1 MLKTDVLLRKILNG
15 AYKEAD
21 KRKHVIITPE
31 HVLFVALGEKEVCKT
46 ISDCGANVDVENLKK
61 KLDDYLNKYVDI
73 YDDDER
79 SEIGLNESVELLQVM
94 AVAGH
99 NVVAAGKDTV
109 TFDDFLVALYSI
121 EDSFAAFYLQE
132 EGIDRLKLLKYI
144 SHGKEDMSSVIGN
157 PSASSSCEEVLKFA
171 VNLTEKAK
179 KGEID
184 PLIGRE
190 DVLQRTIQVL
200 ARRYK
205 NNPIHVGDPGV
216 GKTAITEGLAKMIVE
231 EKVPDCLK
239 GYNVYALD
247 MGSLIAGTRF
257 RGDFEGRLKRVLTE
271 IEKEGNGIVYI
282 DEIHTIVGAGST
294 SGTSLDAANILKPF
308 LTKGKIKF
316 IGATTYDEYKK
327 YFEKD
332 KALSRRFQKIE
343 VGEPSIDD
351 SIKILKGL
359 KKSYEKFHGVKYT
372 DEALKLAVELSAKY
386 INDRFL
392 PDKAID
398 VIDEA
403 AAKVKLA
410 GKKTVNKKV
419 IEETVASMAKIPL
432 QSVSANEVENLK
444 KIEDSL
450 KEQVYGQDKAIELV
464 SRAIKLSRA
473 GFKEDTKPVAS
484 FLFVG
489 PTGTGKTEIAKQL
502 AKIMNMQLVRFDMS
516 EYQEKHTVA
525 KLIGA
530 PPGYV
535 GYEDGG
541 LLVDAIRKNP
551 NCVLLLDE
559 IEKAH
564 PDIYNVLLQVMD
576 YATLTDSQGRKADFK
591 NVILIMTSN
600 AGAKEVG
607 KKKSGIGFGAE
618 TKIVDGSAMKEAVDN
633 TFPPEF
639 RNRLD
644 AIVTFNSINMDM
656 AVLIAKKAIRQFAET
671 LKKKGI
677 TLEVTENAYKWLAG
691 KGFSSIYGAREIY
704 RVVTDDIKTRF
715 VDLVLFGSL
724 KNGGKAVID
733 VENDDIKIILEDE
746 LVTA

>member
-46 ISDCGANVDVENLKK
+46 ISDCGANVENLKK

-257 RGDFEGRLKRVLTE
+257 RGDFEERLKRVLTE

-410 GKKTVNKKV
+410 GKKTVNKEV
-419 IEETVASMAKIPL
+419 IEETVASMAKIPP

>member
-132 EGIDRLKLLKYI
+132 EGIDRLKILKYI

-257 RGDFEGRLKRVLTE
+257 RGDFEERLKRVLTE
-271 IEKEGNGIVYI
+271 IEKERNGIVYI

-403 AAKVKLA
+403 AAKVKLS

-444 KIEDSL
+444 KIENTL

-576 YATLTDSQGRKADFK
+576 YATLTDSNGRKADFK

>member
-132 EGIDRLKLLKYI
+132 EGIDRLQILKYI

-257 RGDFEGRLKRVLTE
+257 RGDFEERLKRVLTE
-271 IEKEGNGIVYI
+271 IEKERNGIVYI

-403 AAKVKLA
+403 AAKVKLS

-444 KIEDSL
+444 KIENTL

-576 YATLTDSQGRKADFK
+576 YATLTDSNGRKADFK

>member
-1 MLKTDVLLRKILNG
+1 MLKPDVLLRKILNG
-15 AYKEAD
+15 AYKEAN

-46 ISDCGANVDVENLKK
+46 ISDCGANVENLKK

-73 YDDDER
+73 CDDDER
-79 SEIGLNESVELLQVM
+79 SKIELCESVGLLQVM

-132 EGIDRLKLLKYI
+132 EGIDRLKILKYI

-200 ARRYK
+200 VRRYK

-257 RGDFEGRLKRVLTE
+257 RGDFEERLKRVLTE

-294 SGTSLDAANILKPF
+294 SGASLDAANILKPF

-372 DEALKLAVELSAKY
+372 NEALKLAVELSAKY

-410 GKKTVNKKV
+410 GKKTVNKEV
-419 IEETVASMAKIPL
+419 IEETVASMAKIPP

-444 KIEDSL
+444 KIENTL

-535 GYEDGG
+535 GHEDGG

-591 NVILIMTSN
+591 NVTLIMTSN